1 MSTVKNEEQNILENT
16 KNYFKGVKTEWNKI
30 TWPDRQQILVQTV
43 AVFFVVFVFTVIV
56 FLLVIV
62 FKYSLK
68 LITTWIELMDEEI
81 NNEV

>member
-56 FLLVIV
+56 YLMDIV
-62 FKYSLK
+62 FKYSLD
-68 LITTWIELMDEEI
+68 LIT
-81 NNEV
+81 NR

>member
-1 MSTVKNEEQNILENT
+1 MRTVKNEEQNILENT

-56 FLLVIV
+56 YLMDIV
-62 FKYSLK
+62 FKYSLD
-68 LITTWIELMDEEI
+68 LIT
-81 NNEV
+81 NR

>member
-30 TWPDRQQILVQTV
+30 TGPDRQQILVQIV

-56 FLLVIV
+56 YLMDIV
-62 FKYSLK
+62 FKYSLD
-68 LITTWIELMDEEI
+68 LIT
-81 NNEV
+81 NR

>member
-1 MSTVKNEEQNILENT
+1 MNTVKNEEQNILENT

-56 FLLVIV
+56 YLMDIV
-62 FKYSLK
+62 FKYSLD
-68 LITTWIELMDEEI
+68 LITKS
-81 NNEV
+81 

>member
-1 MSTVKNEEQNILENT
+1 MNTVKNEEQNILENT

-56 FLLVIV
+56 YLMDMV
-62 FKYSLK
+62 FKYSLD
-68 LITTWIELMDEEI
+68 LIT
-81 NNEV
+81 NR

>member
-43 AVFFVVFVFTVIV
+43 AVFFVVFAFTVIV
-56 FLLVIV
+56 YLMDIV
-62 FKYSLK
+62 FKYSLD
-68 LITTWIELMDEEI
+68 LIT
-81 NNEV
+81 NR

>member
-1 MSTVKNEEQNILENT
+1 MNTVKKEEQNRLENT

-56 FLLVIV
+56 YLMDIV
-62 FKYSLK
+62 FKYSLD
-68 LITTWIELMDEEI
+68 LIT
-81 NNEV
+81 NR

>member
-1 MSTVKNEEQNILENT
+1 MNTVKNEEQNILENT

-56 FLLVIV
+56 YLMDIV
-62 FKYSLK
+62 FKYSLD
-68 LITTWIELMDEEI
+68 LIT
-81 NNEV
+81 NR